1 MMDNQLYLIIAALVV
16 ALAALLTALLQTL
29 RGRRLER
36 RLEALQEQLDKR
48 QSDIAAAPPPRNF
61 SAHLS
66 SAEKSQ
72 FPAAG
77 KPLAQAEKYRYAA
90 ALAAQGQG
98 VEGIAAAL
106 QMAPAEVEQ
115 VMRLA
120 RLQRPSQDSVN
131 G

>member
-1 MMDNQLYLIIAALVV
+1 MDTQLYLMIAVLVV
-16 ALAALLTALLQTL
+16 ALAALLTALLQTT

-36 RLEALQEQLDKR
+36 RVQALQEQLDNR
-48 QSDIAAAPPPRNF
+48 QSVTAAAPPPRNF

-66 SAEKSQ
+66 SAEQSQ

-77 KPLAQAEKYRYAA
+77 KPVAQAEKYRYAA
-90 ALAAQGQG
+90 ALAAQGHG
-98 VEGIAAAL
+98 VAGIATAL
-106 QMAPAEVEQ
+106 QMAPAEVAQ

-120 RLQRPSQDSVN
+120 HLQRPSQDNVN

>member
-1 MMDNQLYLIIAALVV
+1 METQQYLIIAALVM
-16 ALAALLTALLQTL
+16 ALAALLTALLQTT

-36 RLEALQEQLDKR
+36 QLRALQEQLDSR
-48 QSDIAAAPPPRNF
+48 HSATAAAQPRQNF

-77 KPLAQAEKYRYAA
+77 KPVAQAEKYRYAA
-90 ALAAQGQG
+90 ALAAQGHG
-98 VEGIAAAL
+98 VEGIATAL

-120 RLQRPSQDSVN
+120 HLHRPAQDGVS